1 MVYQARPVI
10 VSDTFPNL
18 KDGMISPGIV
28 RDLMPFVEFK
38 SLYCDDA
45 AGAALLKE
53 PVNLIRE
60 DGRIRLIQ
68 PSTGLDLTERMTALI
83 DSSIASWGE
92 VDGFIF
98 TSSFPIIDTSS
109 SVIDTCSGFFAA
121 RVIETFKN
129 YPMEKEDR
137 LWGSIRDHFLTQ
149 IFLYAAYR
157 ELHHAQKFEQ
167 FHESNRLLCMMYNPH
182 LFKALDETDPG
193 STEYRSLLRRIFNR
207 PPTVD
212 YLVVFF
218 QEMIPFTQHPRHFTE
233 AIEQFVQKKITWDTC
248 REILRH
254 ELETTEFSTQSLFHP
269 YPEQLKRT
277 YTR

>member
-10 VSDTFPNL
+10 VSDTSLNRR
-18 KDGMISPGIV
+18 KGTISSGIV

-53 PVNLIRE
+53 PVNLISE

-68 PSTGLDLTERMTALI
+68 PSTGLDLTERITTFT
-83 DSSIASWGE
+83 DSCMEAWGE

-121 RVIETFKN
+121 RVIETFKD
-129 YPMEKEDR
+129 YPMERADR
-137 LWGSIRDHFLTQ
+137 LCSNIRDHFLTQ

-212 YLVVFF
+212 YLVMFF

-233 AIEQFVQKKITWDTC
+233 AIEQFAQKKITWDTC

-277 YTR
+277 YTK